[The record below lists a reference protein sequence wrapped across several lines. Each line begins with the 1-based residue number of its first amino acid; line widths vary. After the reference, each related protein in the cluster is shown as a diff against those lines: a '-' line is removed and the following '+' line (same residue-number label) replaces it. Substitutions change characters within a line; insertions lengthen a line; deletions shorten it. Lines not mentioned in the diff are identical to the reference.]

1 MRAFDID
8 RKEKLVD
15 KKKHKTIRKWEENK
29 RKKRKMKIKV
39 TEKKEPNPQP
49 KSREHEKMYDVRK
62 GTEDVYTYLLTDGLR
77 QTKSRN

>member
-1 MRAFDID
+1 MG
-8 RKEKLVD
+8 RKQEEKKED
-15 KKKHKTIRKWEENK
+15 ENK
-29 RKKRKMKIKV
+29 SNR
-39 TEKKEPNPQP
+39 KKEPNPQP